1 MTAEETTPRA
11 KVVPGGITVVEAAD
25 YINNEAGQRLADVA
39 RSHFGP
45 DRPVLLFDLSTT
57 RIINSIGVSI
67 LLELLEDVL
76 DREGTMAFC
85 NVSPTIA
92 RTFDIMGVAQ
102 YARIFPDRAA
112 ALEALEGH
120 DG

>member
-1 MTAEETTPRA
+1 MTAEKPTPRA
-11 KVVPGGITVVEAAD
+11 EVVPGGITVVEATD
-25 YINNEAGQRLADVA
+25 YINNEAGQLLADA
-39 RSHFGP
+39 AKAHFGRE
-45 DRPVLLFDLSTT
+45 RPVLLFDLSAT

-67 LLELLEDVL
+67 LLELLEDIL
-76 DREGTMAFC
+76 DRKGTMAFC

-102 YARIFPDRAA
+102 YARIFPDRAT
-112 ALEALEGH
+112 ALEALGGH